1 MQKLRTLLINLPE
14 DIHEVHYNNHI
25 LQPYGLGMIS
35 SYLKQCGRDVVL
47 HDACAHATKRKQLL
61 RYIEEEAPNVLGIT
75 TMTHGIQQVA
85 DLLADAKKVLPGV
98 TTVVGGPHPS
108 AEYQSLLADH
118 ESIDIAVRG
127 EGEYTMEALIDSLQR
142 GGDLTEVQGLAFRK
156 GEELVVTPARPPIA
170 DIDSLPFSDWTS
182 FPMDKYWCGWT
193 IRKNYASILFSRG
206 CPFSCTFCAHDTVLG
221 RNQRKRSPEL
231 IIEELKLLYDKFGV
245 RQLRVD
251 DSALIDRK
259 WIQEICEGMLR
270 MGRPLLWG
278 CNVRSTLI
286 DKELLLL
293 MKKSGLVRL
302 NFGIESA
309 DNRMLKAMKKGQ
321 TIEEAEAGIRL
332 INEVGIVACYTFIV
346 GLPGETEESL
356 RKTVDFS
363 RKLEKCF
370 NTFHIAT
377 PYPGTEFYETAKK
390 EGLMVKNWA
399 NFDLYKIAYVPKG
412 LTKEIL
418 LHHYKRSL
426 TKNLFK
432 PSFILWNI
440 TLTESWINFKI
451 RLRFAF
457 HVVTRFLKAK
467 KSMSV
472 D

>member
-1 MQKLRTLLINLPE
+1 MPRLRTLLINLPE

-35 SYLKQCGRDVVL
+35 SYLKQCGHDVVL

-61 RYIEEEAPNVLGIT
+61 RYIEEVGPDILGIT

-85 DLLADAKKVLPGV
+85 DLMKDAKEILPGV

-108 AEYQSLLADH
+108 AEYRSLLSEHD
-118 ESIDIAVRG
+118 SIDIAVRG
-127 EGEYTMEALIDSLQR
+127 EGEYTMQALIDSLQR
-142 GGDLTEVQGLAFRK
+142 DGDLNEVQGIAYRQK
-156 GEELVVTPARPPIA
+156 GDVFATSPRLPIA
-170 DIDSLPFSDWTS
+170 DIDSLPFSDWQS

-193 IRKNYASILFSRG
+193 IKKNYASILFSRG
-206 CPFSCTFCAHDTVLG
+206 CPFSCIFCAHDTVLG
-221 RNQRKRSPEL
+221 RMQRKRSPEL
-231 IIEELKLLYDKFGV
+231 IIEELKLLYDKYGV

-251 DSALIDRK
+251 DSALIDRE
-259 WIQEICEGMLR
+259 WIAEICERMLA
-270 MGRPLLWG
+270 MNRPLLWG

-293 MKKSGLVRL
+293 MKRAGLVRL

-309 DNRMLKAMKKGQ
+309 DNRMLKLMKKGQ
-321 TIEEAEAGIRL
+321 TIEEAEEGIRL

-363 RKLEKCF
+363 KKLEKCF

-377 PYPGTEFYETAKK
+377 PYPGTEFYEIAKR

-412 LTKEIL
+412 LTKEAL
-418 LHHYKRSL
+418 LYHYKRSL

-440 TLTESWINFKI
+440 LLTESWINFRI
-451 RLRFAF
+451 RLRFAW
-457 HVVTRFLKAK
+457 HVVVRFLKAK
-467 KSMSV
+467 KSV
-472 D
+472 NAE